1 MLKNILSYGPRQCG
15 TVVVKAGSAR
25 SPAGRSPALLTY
37 RTCGCAEPPRP
48 LIRSPLFVT
57 RTLPL
62 PLFPRAPVSATFPS
76 YPNQLVNMQTSFK
89 KTKRKQKKSPLI
101 TCYIS
106 LLPLKIALQKNRPSV
121 PPRPRPGAP
130 RTHVRE
136 LPSSGWPASC
146 FSPSPASQSL
156 LVSLSVLV
164 TRVCVP
170 CVSATPS
177 RLSGL
182 LSSSPPSP

>member
-1 MLKNILSYGPRQCG
+1 MWNGGRKGWFCPQPG
-15 TVVVKAGSAR
+15 GSKP
-25 SPAGRSPALLTY
+25 SPPH
-37 RTCGCAEPPRP
+37 
-48 LIRSPLFVT
+48 
-57 RTLPL
+57 LPNL
-62 PLFPRAPVSATFPS
+62 RLCRAPTSPDTVPSLRHKDSAPATISSCSCISNFSFLPES
-76 YPNQLVNMQTSFK
+76 SRHMQTSFK

-146 FSPSPASQSL
+146 FSPSPASQSP